1 MSDVQYVEEGED
13 DALTMHPQSYAE
25 MRYRTRD
32 RLPKWAKRAIN
43 SVTAFFKK
51 DPVATYILNDGP
63 MTWYWNWLTKRC
75 PPTHQLVNPD
85 HHCISLQAC
94 QLQACHST
102 VAQKSLFQGHPAR
115 VIAFAEAARGWDSGR
130 QTSTR
135 TK

>member
-1 MSDVQYVEEGED
+1 MQYVEEGED

-43 SVTAFFKK
+43 SVTAFFSK

-75 PPTHQLVNPD
+75 PPTHQLVNCRLATVLLPKR
-85 HHCISLQAC
+85 AC
-94 QLQACHST
+94 FKGIRL
-102 VAQKSLFQGHPAR
+102 G
-115 VIAFAEAARGWDSGR
+115 
-130 QTSTR
+130 
-135 TK
+135 